1 MARAL
6 LLNPK
11 ILIFDDA
18 LSAVDAEKEEEIL
31 HNLKDFMRS
40 KTAIVIAH
48 RISAVKDSDL
58 ILVFDQGRIVERGR
72 HEDLLA
78 LDGIY
83 ARLYELQQAEE
94 AVRL

>member
-1 MARAL
+1 
-6 LLNPK
+6 
-11 ILIFDDA
+11 
-18 LSAVDAEKEEEIL
+18 VDAEKEEEIL
-31 HNLKDFMRS
+31 RNLNDYMRS

-72 HEDLLA
+72 HEELLA

-83 ARLYELQQAEE
+83 ARLYELQQAERALSSSPIQTGE
-94 AVRL
+94 GGPQRRVRASL